1 MISSL
6 DVLKNRV
13 KKNTVFTLKP
23 LYYVSVKSTI
33 KKQVTYNKWDSEH
46 LQIWG
51 QIQNILRHHSIEI
64 TIYPKQKLFLLS
76 TIFFI

>member
-13 KKNTVFTLKP
+13 KKNNVFTLKL
-23 LYYVSVKSTI
+23 LYYVNVKSTI

-51 QIQNILRHHSIEI
+51 QIQNILRHHPIEI
-64 TIYPKQKLFLLS
+64 TIYPK
-76 TIFFI
+76 